1 MENKQQESHDRDA
14 KTHTT
19 ADKHRKSGILQ
30 WLGNREL
37 PVLMA
42 LFAIMAAFWG
52 FAELTDAVLEGDTRA
67 IDHAILLSMRNPADL
82 SDPLGAAWVE
92 EIGRDFTALGGNAV
106 LTLLTLAVVGYLMLE
121 GKKRIALVLIVA
133 TLGALG
139 VSHTLKRT
147 IDRDR
152 PDLVPHGSVT
162 YTASFPSG
170 HSMLSASTYLTMG
183 ALLAKTQR
191 RKRLRA
197 YILLTAITATLLVG
211 ISRVYLGVHWPT
223 DVLAGWTAGAG
234 WALMCWLLAGWLQRH
249 GAVENNNESKNESE
263 STNKNKNERSESTGN

>member
-1 MENKQQESHDRDA
+1 MENKQQAPHERDA
-14 KTHTT
+14 EIPTGR
-19 ADKHRKSGILQ
+19 DQRSKSGFLQ

-37 PVLMA
+37 PVLIA

-52 FAELTDAVLEGDTRA
+52 FAELTEAVLDGDTHAMDR
-67 IDHAILLSMRNPADL
+67 AILLSMRNPADIT
-82 SDPLGAAWVE
+82 DPLGPAWAE

-106 LTLLTLAVVGYLMLE
+106 LTMLTLAVVGYLMLE
-121 GKKRIALVLIVA
+121 GKARIALVLIIA

-139 VSHTLKRT
+139 VSHTLKKV

-183 ALLAKTQR
+183 ALLARIQR

-197 YILLTAITATLLVG
+197 YILLIAITATLLVG

-234 WALMCWLLAGWLQRH
+234 WALMCWLLARWLQQH
-249 GAVENNNESKNESE
+249 GELEDEAAAPKEN
-263 STNKNKNERSESTGN
+263 

>member
-1 MENKQQESHDRDA
+1 MENKQQAPHDRNADIV
-14 KTHTT
+14 TT
-19 ADKHRKSGILQ
+19 TGNRRKSGILQ

-37 PVLMA
+37 PVLIA

-52 FAELTDAVLEGDTRA
+52 FAELTEAVLEGDTRA
-67 IDHAILLSMRNPADL
+67 IDRAILLSMRNPADL
-82 SDPLGAAWVE
+82 TDPIGAAWVE

-106 LTLLTLAVVGYLMLE
+106 LTLITLAVVGYLMLE
-121 GKKRIALVLIVA
+121 GKGRIALVLIIA

-139 VSHTLKRT
+139 VSHALKKT

-183 ALLAKTQR
+183 ALLARAQR

-197 YILLTAITATLLVG
+197 YILLIAITATILVG

-234 WALMCWLLAGWLQRH
+234 WALMCWLLARWLQGH
-249 GAVENNNESKNESE
+249 GALENENENEQSE
-263 STNKNKNERSESTGN
+263 LKRD